1 MDKKGQKRSRPA
13 SSGEKTPRP
22 YKRQHQKQKDAR
34 TIAVQ
39 SPSLGSPSPS
49 HPSIPPD
56 SLQLL
61 HRDPLMST
69 HSPHPGPLKSRL
81 YRLRCVNPSCPLV
94 LYLLIIR
101 AVLAQR
107 AFQDVP
113 RSLRRRSASH
123 NVKRVPRPLRE
134 KAMKEMVADGTKPPI
149 KIRGQKRLRMEK
161 RRLAGKVSVG
171 LTEQPE
177 EMDIVEEGI
186 PKLKPRKVTEGK
198 FAHRQ
203 GYKTGYVQADVGRR

>member
-1 MDKKGQKRSRPA
+1 ML
-13 SSGEKTPRP
+13 TN
-22 YKRQHQKQKDAR
+22 
-34 TIAVQ
+34 
-39 SPSLGSPSPS
+39 SP
-49 HPSIPPD
+49 PPV
-56 SLQLL
+56 
-61 HRDPLMST
+61 
-69 HSPHPGPLKSRL
+69 PLKSQL
-81 YRLRCVNPSCPLV
+81 YRLQCVNPSCPLP

-134 KAMKEMVADGTKPPI
+134 KAMKEMIADGTKPPI
-149 KIRGQKRLRMEK
+149 KIRGRKRLRMEK
-161 RRLAGKVSVG
+161 RRLAGKVSAKS
-171 LTEQPE
+171 TEQPE

-186 PKLKPRKVTEGK
+186 PKLKVRKVTKGK

-203 GYKTGYVQADVGRR
+203 G